1 MPPGMVHTVGESGV
15 SAGSRLPDVLDLLM
29 AEGSDAEEGP
39 PISFSASQRCVLAMH
54 GSEGNG

>member
-1 MPPGMVHTVGESGV
+1 M
-15 SAGSRLPDVLDLLM
+15 SAASRLTDALDLLM